1 AREVFDPHIKSRS
14 DLERITG
21 LPVLATLGDL
31 SKMSDDD
38 KKRWAFRTWTILKG
52 KITETQNHSLVC
64 GLISARHG
72 EGRSTWTQMLAQTAF
87 QRGLRV
93 LVATT
98 KPSAEPAMHPH
109 DKAEEPAAAT
119 GAVTGTAVVPSVLAF
134 PFQAARQLSDPNTH
148 SIVQIPLPG
157 WVWNL
162 ERRQQWQSALAEW
175 QNIENLVFLV
185 ELPPANEPEA
195 ILLAENVPQLIWL
208 CQSGKV
214 TVSEVR
220 SQLET
225 LRHAGCNLVGAVLN
239 REPSSFVRRQFSKFT
254 VIMALGLALQS
265 AMADEAPRGKICA
278 SILPP
283 HSAAANGKIAPSMM
297 ETNDIPHIYYTN
309 APAPRSQWQQR
320 LTLGPGDVLNLG
332 FYGETNLAKFDVV
345 VGMDGRISYLQAQ
358 GVMAAGLTIDQ
369 LRDRLNEE
377 LKKYFRTPRVIVSPV
392 AYHSKKYYVLGKVGQ
407 RGVYVLNRPIT
418 ILEAVSR
425 ARGLETGII
434 NRDAV
439 DLADLQHSFLVR
451 NGKRVP
457 VDFERL
463 FFQGDFSQN
472 AYLEPDDFL
481 FFPPAA
487 LQEVYVLGEV
497 RNPGIVVW
505 NPKLTVIKA
514 IADRSGFNDQGWKH
528 HVLVV
533 RGSLQH
539 PETFIVNTWAALD
552 AREAD
557 FKLKSRDIIYV
568 ARRPWAR
575 AEELLD
581 TAAIAFLQS
590 AVTEWSG
597 ANIGPILGKPFVP
610 SL

>member
-1 AREVFDPHIKSRS
+1 
-14 DLERITG
+14 
-21 LPVLATLGDL
+21 
-31 SKMSDDD
+31 
-38 KKRWAFRTWTILKG
+38 
-52 KITETQNHSLVC
+52 
-64 GLISARHG
+64 
-72 EGRSTWTQMLAQTAF
+72 
-87 QRGLRV
+87 
-93 LVATT
+93 
-98 KPSAEPAMHPH
+98 
-109 DKAEEPAAAT
+109 
-119 GAVTGTAVVPSVLAF
+119 
-134 PFQAARQLSDPNTH
+134 
-148 SIVQIPLPG
+148 
-157 WVWNL
+157 
-162 ERRQQWQSALAEW
+162 
-175 QNIENLVFLV
+175 
-185 ELPPANEPEA
+185 
-195 ILLAENVPQLIWL
+195 
-208 CQSGKV
+208 
-214 TVSEVR
+214 
-220 SQLET
+220 
-225 LRHAGCNLVGAVLN
+225 
-239 REPSSFVRRQFSKFT
+239 
-254 VIMALGLALQS
+254 
-265 AMADEAPRGKICA
+265 
-278 SILPP
+278 
-283 HSAAANGKIAPSMM
+283 
-297 ETNDIPHIYYTN
+297 
-309 APAPRSQWQQR
+309 PAPRSQWQQR

-332 FYGETNLAKFDVV
+332 FFGETNLAKFDVV

-358 GVMAAGLTIDQ
+358 GVMAAGLTVDE
-369 LRDRLNEE
+369 LRERLNQE

-392 AYHSKKYYVLGKVGQ
+392 TFHSKKYYVLGKVGQ